1 MDSPDFVIEMG
12 DDTLGPAFRIW
23 QDHQQRVRGKS
34 LSQIVKTVMRYWVSF
49 AMAEIDAKAPG
60 NGAKIAAELMRAS
73 RVGWRTRNLT
83 RTKKR
88 GSTSLA
94 NRYRDTIAA
103 RIVFFMN
110 YDGARLKAGFGD
122 DAGAYASVAKFVK
135 ARRYSAKHHKTSGF
149 VPALI
154 EFAKERSGT
163 IRNTSG
169 PKYKNSPG
177 SYAQMINGNA
187 AEAVVSAWP
196 KAAQR
201 PGRPAPLGLARLVPG
216 AFEVKQNDLSA
227 LFLGFVVK
235 DGLLWGGAKAA
246 GFKVQA

>member
-1 MDSPDFVIEMG
+1 MSSPDIMIEMG
-12 DDTLGPAFRIW
+12 DDTLGPAFKIW

-60 NGAKIAAELMRAS
+60 NGARIAAELMRTS
-73 RVGWRTRNLT
+73 RVGWRTRNIQ

-88 GSTSLA
+88 GSSSMA
-94 NRYRDTIAA
+94 NRYRDTLAA
-103 RIVFFMN
+103 RLVFFMN
-110 YDGARLKAGFGD
+110 YKNARLKAAFGD
-122 DAGAYASVAKFVK
+122 DAGAYNAVATFVK
-135 ARRYSAKHHKTSGF
+135 ARRYSAKHHKVSGF
-149 VPALI
+149 VPAMI

-163 IRNTSG
+163 IRNASG
-169 PKYKNSPG
+169 PKYRNSPG
-177 SYAQMINGNA
+177 SYAQNVTGNA
-187 AEAVVSAWP
+187 AEAVVAAWP

-201 PGRPAPLGLARLVPG
+201 PGRPAPLGLARLVPN

-227 LFLGFVVK
+227 LFLGFVTK

-246 GFKVQA
+246 GFKVAA

>member
-1 MDSPDFVIEMG
+1 MDSPNIILELG
-12 DDTLGPAFRIW
+12 SDTLGPAFKIW

-34 LSQIVKTVMRYWVSF
+34 LSQIIRTVMRYWVSF

-60 NGAKIAAELMRAS
+60 NGAKIAADLMRSS
-73 RVGWRTRNLT
+73 RVGWRTRNIT

-88 GSTSLA
+88 GSASLA

-110 YDGARLKAGFGD
+110 YNGARLKAAFGD
-122 DAGAYASVAKFVK
+122 DAGAYGDVAKFVK
-135 ARRYSAKHHKTSGF
+135 ARRYSAKHHKISGF

-154 EFAKERSGT
+154 EFAKERSGSV
-163 IRNTSG
+163 RNASG
-169 PKYKNSPG
+169 PKYRNSPG
-177 SYAQMINGNA
+177 SYAQTINGTA
-187 AEAVVSAWP
+187 AEAVVAAWP

-201 PGRPAPLGLARLVPG
+201 PGRPAPLGLARLVPN
-216 AFEVKQNDLSA
+216 AFEVKQNDLGT
-227 LFLGFVVK
+227 LFLGFVTK

-246 GFKVQA
+246 GFKVAA